1 MLEIDKKCW
10 DQSEIIIFSLTAKI
24 IQKSYKC
31 CQIFTGHL
39 LLRILVCYAF
49 IHNPIAQMISYKR
62 RKLYENVIYLMR
74 ELDTAADGYI
84 KSFNKSYY
92 YNYDSY
98 PSQPGH

>member
-1 MLEIDKKCW
+1 MLEIDEKCW

-39 LLRILVCYAF
+39 SLRTLVCYAF
-49 IHNPIAQMISYKR
+49 ILNPIAKMISSNR
-62 RKLYENVIYLMR
+62 IKLYENVIYLMR
-74 ELDTAADGYI
+74 EMDTAADGYI

-92 YNYDSY
+92 YIYDSY
-98 PSQPGH
+98 PS

>member
-1 MLEIDKKCW
+1 MLEIYEEFW
-10 DQSEIIIFSLTAKI
+10 EQSEIMIFSLTAKI

-39 LLRILVCYAF
+39 SLRILVCYAF
-49 IHNPIAQMISYKR
+49 IFNPIAQIISYKR

-74 ELDTAADGYI
+74 ELDTAEGGYI

-92 YNYDSY
+92 YIFNSY
-98 PSQPGH
+98 PSQPVH